1 VAENI
6 ESLQLSYFDENG
18 NVTANPPDIRMV
30 KVVVTAKS
38 NRPDPEYKG
47 GDGYRR
53 RILSSHINVR
63 NMGL

>member
-6 ESLQLSYFDENG
+6 ESLQFTYLDKNG

-30 KVVVTAKS
+30 KVAVTAKT
-38 NRPDPEYKG
+38 NRFDSDYKG

-53 RILSSHINVR
+53 RILSSNIKVR